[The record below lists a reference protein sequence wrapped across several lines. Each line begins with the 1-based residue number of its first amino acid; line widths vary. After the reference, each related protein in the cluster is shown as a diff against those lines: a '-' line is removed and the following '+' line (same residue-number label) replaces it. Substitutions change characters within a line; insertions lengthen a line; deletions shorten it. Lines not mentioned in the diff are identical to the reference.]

1 MAEGTGEDCHRFPR
15 LAEEAQAE
23 IYRAHLRHSITGMY
37 LNCFTGVS
45 YLEQFWANADKVN
58 QMLSVIKTQVE
69 KRGCRE

>member
-15 LAEEAQAE
+15 LGEEAQAE
-23 IYRAHLRHSITGMY
+23 IDRAHLRRSITGMY

-45 YLEQFWANADKVN
+45 CLEQYRANADKVN